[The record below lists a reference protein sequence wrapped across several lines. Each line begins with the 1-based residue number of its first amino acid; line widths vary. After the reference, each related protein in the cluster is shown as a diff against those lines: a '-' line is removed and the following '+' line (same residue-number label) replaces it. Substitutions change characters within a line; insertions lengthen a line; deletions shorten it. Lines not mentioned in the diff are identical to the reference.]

1 MLSDDLRDGEYVV
14 AVGVA
19 ERGIVLRVG
28 TAPAAAASDAAA
40 GGRLVLVELE
50 PASSMVRMGM
60 VVVMM
65 QEL

>member
-40 GGRLVLVELE
+40 GGRLVLVELDHA
-50 PASSMVRMGM
+50 PSVIRMGM
-60 VVVMM
+60 VVVML
-65 QEL
+65 EKL